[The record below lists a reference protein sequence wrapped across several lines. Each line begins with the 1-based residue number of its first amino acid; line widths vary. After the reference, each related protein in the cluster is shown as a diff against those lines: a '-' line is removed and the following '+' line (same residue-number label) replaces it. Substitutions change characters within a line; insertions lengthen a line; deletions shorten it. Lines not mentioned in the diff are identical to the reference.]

1 MPASSLKYL
10 DGSQVR
16 VMLVAGSIHPHLEIS
31 DDRCVIAAQ
40 FKRVFPLSHSEKYIS
55 IQDPADHE
63 IGILE
68 TLDGMPKD
76 QREII
81 LSELDRR
88 YFTPAIE
95 KIDDLKQDAG
105 MWKFNVQTQR
115 GPAEF
120 FVRNWRDSAHEAG
133 AGRWQI
139 QSVDGLRFEILK
151 VEELD
156 ARSQNLLEQLF

>member
-16 VMLVAGSIHPHLEIS
+16 VMLVAGAIHPHVEII

-40 FKRVFPLSHSEKYIS
+40 FKRIFPLSHSEKYIS

-68 TLDGMPKD
+68 TIDGMPME

-81 LSELDRR
+81 VSELDRR

-95 KIDDLKQDAG
+95 KIDELKQDAG

-115 GPAEF
+115 GAAEF